1 MFVRELSNIT
11 EITFIG
17 ESMNLTEVMFI
28 RELKN
33 IIFLFF
39 LPILS
44 TSLAGWKAS
53 KIGIKKLQY
62 THI

>member
-28 RELKN
+28 RD
-33 IIFLFF
+33 
-39 LPILS
+39 
-44 TSLAGWKAS
+44 
-53 KIGIKKLQY
+53 
-62 THI
+62 